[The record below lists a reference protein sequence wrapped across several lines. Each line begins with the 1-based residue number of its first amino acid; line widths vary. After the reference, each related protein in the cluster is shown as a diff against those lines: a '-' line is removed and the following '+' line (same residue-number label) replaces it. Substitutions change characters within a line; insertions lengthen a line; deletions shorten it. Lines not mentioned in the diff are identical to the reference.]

1 MKHFMCVH
9 HWNNEETKKRVR
21 EMLDEQPMTDRQFLG
36 IYEGE
41 KAKALQHWGA
51 KAISFTVIGWQKAR
65 MICNKR
71 LKSLE

>member
-1 MKHFMCVH
+1 MYAQIKNITDFIMRKSELNMKHFRCVH

-41 KAKALQHWGA
+41 KAKALQHWG
-51 KAISFTVIGWQKAR
+51 GR
-65 MICNKR
+65 R
-71 LKSLE
+71 

>member
-1 MKHFMCVH
+1 MH

-41 KAKALQHWGA
+41 KAKALQHWGGA
-51 KAISFTVIGWQKAR
+51 KVISFTVIGWQKAR